1 VKNNFPCICG
11 HSKMEHYSYSRND
24 VFISLI
30 CCSTK
35 GLCECLDFKTDNLR
49 YLEQLS
55 EKTL

>member
-1 VKNNFPCICG
+1 VKVNFPCRCG

-55 EKTL
+55 ENR